1 MTPPLWGLAALLALL
16 FLFLL
21 VPRVLLR
28 RAQNRLARRLLEA
41 DPEFKLLTRA
51 ELAVSRYRRLPGVL
65 ALTEGAVEFRGLFGE
80 SIPIPTSRIA
90 KIETGQRL
98 SNGRRLFRLEVLRLT
113 RASGEK
119 LEFVLSPASAFA
131 WRSHLGLWAVR
142 ERQADADRVVP
153 GRPR

>member
-1 MTPPLWGLAALLALL
+1 MTPVLWGIAALLA
-16 FLFLL
+16 FLL
-21 VPRVLLR
+21 LLLSIPRVLLR
-28 RAQNRLARRLLEA
+28 RAQNRLAHRILEA
-41 DPEFKLLTRA
+41 DREEYQILTRA
-51 ELAVSRYRRLPGVL
+51 ELVVSRYRRLPGVL
-65 ALTEGAVEFRGLFGE
+65 ALTKAAIGFQSLFGE

-113 RASGEK
+113 RTSGEI

-142 ERQADADRVVP
+142 ERQADAEHVAP
-153 GRPR
+153 H